1 MRDLMTLAWPVEQ
14 LGEAMETIA
23 RQRGLSPR
31 QVEAPT
37 PPVSLR
43 TKSSAVLGA
52 WVEAAAGY
60 LGFEAEPVEVPYN
73 EIEKL
78 VRGGG
83 PALLRL
89 PAFHHL
95 DHQGEPR
102 FLALIGGNRRTV
114 ALLSPDLKIHRVR
127 HEAVCEALRRP
138 LEAPLEASVEQ
149 LLNQAGVAKRRQA
162 RARAALL
169 REQLSYAHISGG
181 WLLRLPPGA
190 SFWQQLKQARLLRS
204 LFAPAGLY
212 ACQYVLTLLAWW
224 VLGARAMNGQ
234 FDRGWLMAWA
244 LLLLTAVPFHLLA
257 TWMQGRFAIG
267 AGGLLKQRLLC
278 GALRLQPEE
287 IRHQGAGQL
296 LGQIIESSAIET
308 LVLNGGFL
316 ALVAAIETVMAVAI
330 LSLGAGGWLHA
341 LMLCGWVALTLLVAW
356 RYFRRQRTWTET
368 RLQMTNDLVERMVGH
383 RTRLAQEAREGWH
396 DGEDQSVERYL
407 ATSSTMDRA
416 MVRQAMMPRGWLVVG
431 LLGLGSAFISGSGS
445 PGALAISIGGTL
457 LGFRA
462 LQKLM
467 SSLSSLLSAAIA
479 WRQVAHL
486 FRAAARVEENGT
498 GSVSDLLP
506 DMTPKAAARSRSPY
520 TNAPV
525 LLEAHDLSFRYR
537 EIGEPVLRGC
547 NVQIREGDRLLL
559 EGASGGGKST
569 LASLLTG
576 LRAPASGL
584 LLLSGLDRQTLGAR
598 GWRQR
603 VAAAPQFHENH
614 VLTGTFAFNLL
625 MGRQWPPSAEDM
637 TEAETICRELG
648 LGDLLNRMPAGLL
661 QMVGET
667 GWQLSH
673 GERSRLFLAR
683 ALLQGAEMVILD
695 ESFGALDP
703 ETLRRCLRCTLD
715 RASTLL
721 VIAHP

>member
-1 MRDLMTLAWPVEQ
+1 MR
-14 LGEAMETIA
+14 
-23 RQRGLSPR
+23 
-31 QVEAPT
+31 
-37 PPVSLR
+37 
-43 TKSSAVLGA
+43 
-52 WVEAAAGY
+52 
-60 LGFEAEPVEVPYN
+60 
-73 EIEKL
+73 
-78 VRGGG
+78 
-83 PALLRL
+83 
-89 PAFHHL
+89 
-95 DHQGEPR
+95 
-102 FLALIGGNRRTV
+102 
-114 ALLSPDLKIHRVR
+114 
-127 HEAVCEALRRP
+127 
-138 LEAPLEASVEQ
+138 
-149 LLNQAGVAKRRQA
+149 
-162 RARAALL
+162 
-169 REQLSYAHISGG
+169 
-181 WLLRLPPGA
+181 
-190 SFWQQLKQARLLRS
+190 RS

-224 VLGARAMNGQ
+224 LLGARALNGQ

-244 LLLLTAVPFHLLA
+244 LLLLTAVPFQLLA
-257 TWMQGRFAIG
+257 TWMQGRFAIS

-296 LGQIIESSAIET
+296 LGQIMESSAIES
-308 LVLNGGFL
+308 LVLSGGFL
-316 ALVAAIETVMAVAI
+316 GLVAAIELMMSVAI

-356 RYFRRQRTWTET
+356 QYFRRRGAWTET
-368 RLQMTNDLVERMVGH
+368 RLAMTNDLVERMVGH
-383 RTRLAQEAREGWH
+383 RTRLAQEARERWH

-407 ATSSTMDRA
+407 AASGTMDRA
-416 MVRQAMMPRGWLVVG
+416 GVRQAMMPRGWLVVG
-431 LLGLGSAFISGSGS
+431 LLGLAPGFISGSGS
-445 PGALAISIGGTL
+445 PATLAIGIGGTL

-486 FRAAARVEENGT
+486 FQAAARVEEIGAPHVLNST
-498 GSVSDLLP
+498 GSGSDRLRGSDRLSDAP
-506 DMTPKAAARSRSPY
+506 SQAAGRSRSLHR

-537 EIGEPVLRGC
+537 EAGEPVLRGC
-547 NVQIREGDRLLL
+547 HLQIREGDRLLL

-584 LLLSGLDRQTLGAR
+584 LLLSGLDRPTLGAR
-598 GWRQR
+598 GWRKR

-625 MGRQWPPSAEDM
+625 MGRAWPPSAQDLV
-637 TEAETICRELG
+637 EAETVCRELG

-703 ETLRRCLRCTLD
+703 ETLRQCLRCTLD
-715 RASTLL
+715 RAATLL